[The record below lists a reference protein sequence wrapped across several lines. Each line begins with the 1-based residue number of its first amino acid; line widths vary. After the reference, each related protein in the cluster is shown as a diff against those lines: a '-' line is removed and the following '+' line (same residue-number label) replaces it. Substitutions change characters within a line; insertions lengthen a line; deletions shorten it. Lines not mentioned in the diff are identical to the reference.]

1 MFNRQAIKFS
11 ELYPKDPSRFNDDE
25 YAAKWLTG
33 IYNPE
38 FKIKCV
44 LKDTPDIRTTI
55 GIVNWPEQR
64 RNITDL
70 SEVF

>member
-1 MFNRQAIKFS
+1 MFNRQAKKYTD
-11 ELYPKDPSRFNDDE
+11 LYPKDPSRFNNDD

-38 FKIKCV
+38 YKVKCI
-44 LKDTPDIRTTI
+44 LKNTPEIRVNI
-55 GIVNWPEQR
+55 GIVNWPKQS
-64 RNITDL
+64 RNITEL

>member
-1 MFNRQAIKFS
+1 MFNRQAKKFS
-11 ELYPKDPSRFNDDE
+11 ELYPKDLALFNNDE

-38 FKIKCV
+38 FKVKCV
-44 LKDTPDIRTTI
+44 LKDAPDIRTSI
-55 GIVNWPEQR
+55 GIVTWPEQR